1 MYPEVYTGT
10 SDYSVFFVKRSFELT
25 IKDGYHSFIITN
37 KWLTRKYGEK
47 LKSYLKENLQIEQI
61 IDFGENNPFI
71 GITNYVLIYVIKN
84 TPPPKNNSIFYCAPQ
99 EASQILRVQEL
110 GYPVAQES
118 LEGVWTFT
126 NELENEIKKWV
137 ESAGKPL
144 KEWDVRIYSG
154 VKTGLNEAFIIDS
167 ETMRKIV
174 EEDEK
179 GKEILKPVITGK
191 EVERYYYEWK
201 STWIINSIYNLDD
214 LPDEYPAIYNHLK
227 TFKEK
232 LEKRTDQ
239 GNNWFNLRSCDYY
252 NEFEKPK
259 IMWQWTSK
267 EPSFVWDVAG
277 MYAPNNVFIM
287 THASKYI
294 LALLNSRLI
303 TWYFEKISPKV
314 RGGTL
319 IFAKAYIEPIPLV
332 EAPKNIQQIF
342 EILTDY
348 ILYINSDKDI
358 REKFKDTIEFF
369 DRQIADSLVYEL
381 YFKEKFVE
389 DGLYP
394 TPKRYLA
401 EAVSKH
407 LKAVNYDRWAEL
419 YWKGQL
425 EGNLKPEEE
434 KELEDLENENLKTI
448 IEVVEAIKADREI
461 VELIERIKGHEW
473 VRVVERKA

>member
-1 MYPEVYTGT
+1 M
-10 SDYSVFFVKRSFELT
+10 
-25 IKDGYHSFIITN
+25 
-37 KWLTRKYGEK
+37 
-47 LKSYLKENLQIEQI
+47 
-61 IDFGENNPFI
+61 
-71 GITNYVLIYVIKN
+71 
-84 TPPPKNNSIFYCAPQ
+84 
-99 EASQILRVQEL
+99 
-110 GYPVAQES
+110 
-118 LEGVWTFT
+118 
-126 NELENEIKKWV
+126 
-137 ESAGKPL
+137 
-144 KEWDVRIYSG
+144 
-154 VKTGLNEAFIIDS
+154 
-167 ETMRKIV
+167 
-174 EEDEK
+174 
-179 GKEILKPVITGK
+179 
-191 EVERYYYEWK
+191 
-201 STWIINSIYNLDD
+201 
-214 LPDEYPAIYNHLK
+214 PDKYPAIYNHLK

-381 YFKEKFVE
+381 YFKEKFHE
-389 DGLYP
+389 DGLYSEP
-394 TPKRYLA
+394 REYLL
-401 EAVSKH
+401 ELVSKN
-407 LKAVNYDRWAEL
+407 LKSINYDRWAEL
-419 YWKGQL
+419 YWKKQL
-425 EGNLKPEEE
+425 ENDLIVEEE
-434 KELEDLENENLKTI
+434 KELEKLEKENISI
-448 IEVVEAIKADREI
+448 IKEVYNSLINDSEILEQIEKIKS
-461 VELIERIKGHEW
+461 HEW
-473 VRVVERKA
+473 VKVIEGRQ